1 VTHGGTATAR
11 PTRNKAL
18 DGARGLAVALVVGAH
33 WSMSHVRFGGAVG
46 VTVFFVLS
54 GYLIS
59 SILLAE
65 HAATGRIDLRAFYT
79 RRALRLF
86 PALALLIVALPFLQ
100 KLVADPQ
107 LTYRYVG
114 WAASASF
121 YVGDLV
127 RAGGGTLGP
136 LNHTWSLAV
145 EEQFYLVWPL
155 VLLALLWWARGDA
168 RKLLR
173 GVAGLATAATLWTAL
188 AASLLPFARTY
199 FAPDTNAFALMAGC
213 ALAAWLQLR
222 PRRVSASTR
231 PTWLAVAVLVA
242 LAIVPSLDMYGID
255 LQIVLHAAP
264 LYGLAAMALIVAAA
278 GCPDR
283 GPLVW
288 KPFTWLGTVSY
299 GVYLWHAALVEFQ
312 PHGLVL
318 EGLNRSAA
326 VVLSVGIAALSYYL
340 LERPLLRVKK
350 RFEFRAAAPALAVP
364 ELVDATAPLPSV
376 GAGVLVP
383 AQREPLL
390 PRQVPTH
397 AARSRGVAVPR
408 LTAAHTDRFSVA
420 RGR

>member
-1 VTHGGTATAR
+1 MTERESTTAR
-11 PTRNKAL
+11 PTRNRAL
-18 DGARGLAVALVVGAH
+18 DGARGLAVASVVGSH
-33 WSMSHVRFGGAVG
+33 WSTSHIRFGGAVG

-65 HAATGRIDLRAFYT
+65 HEATGRIDLKDFYV
-79 RRALRLF
+79 RRAVRLC
-86 PALALLIVALPFLQ
+86 PALAVLIVALPFLQ

-107 LTYRYVG
+107 LSYDYIG
-114 WAASASF
+114 WAASASV
-121 YVGDLV
+121 YVGNFV

-168 RKLLR
+168 AKLLR
-173 GVAGLATAATLWTAL
+173 GVAGLAVVATGWTAL
-188 AASLLPFARTY
+188 AAFVLPFERTY

-213 ALAAWLQLR
+213 ALAAWLRLR
-222 PRRVSASTR
+222 PLQPARSTA
-231 PTWLAVAVLVA
+231 PTWIALAVLAAMA
-242 LAIVPSLDMYGID
+242 LFPSLDMYGLD
-255 LQIVLHAAP
+255 LAIVAHAAP
-264 LYGLAAMALIVAAA
+264 LYGLAAVGLIVAAA

-299 GVYLWHAALVEFQ
+299 GVYLWHGALVGFM
-312 PHGLVL
+312 PGGMVF
-318 EGLNRSAA
+318 NVWWRTAA
-326 VVLSVGIAALSYYL
+326 ITVSVGVAALSYYL
-340 LERPLLRVKK
+340 LERPLLRWKK
-350 RFEFRAAAPALAVP
+350 RLDSRAAATAAVR
-364 ELVDATAPLPSV
+364 APLV

-383 AQREPLL
+383 AQRELL
-390 PRQVPTH
+390 P
-397 AARSRGVAVPR
+397 ARGALARAVRTRGAAVPR
-408 LTAAHTDRFSVA
+408 RPVVRTDQLSVA